1 MSVTRMMVAAAL
13 FTGVAGAAQC
23 APPQDSKAGA
33 PQTSAAT
40 AAGAPMPLTLR
51 QAEAIALKNN
61 PQITVGKLRALV
73 AQQFVR
79 EQRSALMPTAF
90 LSLTAVDADPGSR
103 IAAGALNNPILF
115 SRAAGGATISQLIT
129 DFGRTTSLLK
139 STEYQAKA
147 EDENSAATTAQ
158 ILLAVDQA
166 FYGAL
171 ETKALVQV
179 AEETVKARQVFGDK
193 ISALTN
199 AKLRSDLDLS
209 FARVEEARAKL
220 LLLEARN
227 NYGTAVATLSAVL
240 GYSTEQNFAL
250 QEENAEISPPLL
262 EVDPLI
268 AQALQQRPE
277 VASLRDQVLAAEK
290 NANAEHDLWR
300 PTVSAL
306 GVVGQAPVRDD
317 HIPSWYGGVGVNVNI
332 PVFNGFLYNAR
343 AKTADLQAEV
353 NRQRLA
359 DLRNLLVR
367 DVRIAWQDS
376 NRAYE
381 RLSVTKQLEEQASL
395 ALDLSQARYNLGLGS
410 IVELTQAELQKTE
423 ADISDTDARYQYH
436 LTQLVL
442 AYTIAAPK

>member
-1 MSVTRMMVAAAL
+1 MSMTRMMVAGVLLMAA
-13 FTGVAGAAQC
+13 AGAAQC
-23 APPQDSKAGA
+23 VPPQEPPAGTQ
-33 PQTSAAT
+33 QTSAA
-40 AAGAPMPLTLR
+40 AGAPTPLTLR

-61 PQITVGKLRALV
+61 PQITVGKLRALI

-115 SRAAGGATISQLIT
+115 SRAAGGATVSQLIT

-227 NYGTAVATLSAVL
+227 NYGTALATLSAVL
-240 GYSTEQNFAL
+240 GYSAEQNFEL
-250 QEENAEISPPLL
+250 QEENAEISPPAL

-306 GVVGQAPVRDD
+306 GVVGQAPARDD

-353 NRQRLA
+353 NRQRLS
-359 DLRNLLVR
+359 DLRNILVR

>member
-1 MSVTRMMVAAAL
+1 MNAARMLISIAL
-13 FTGVAGAAQC
+13 ALAFAGTTEC
-23 APPQDSKAGA
+23 APPQDSKAGS
-33 PQTSAAT
+33 PQTAAAT
-40 AAGAPMPLTLR
+40 AAGAPSPLALR

-90 LSLTAVDADPGSR
+90 LSLTAVDANPGSR
-103 IAAGALNNPILF
+103 IAAGGLTNPILF
-115 SRAAGGATISQLIT
+115 PRAAGGATISQLVT

-139 STEYQAKA
+139 SSQYQAKA

-179 AEETVKARQVFGDK
+179 AQETLKARQVFGDK
-193 ISALTN
+193 IAALTK

-209 FARVEEARAKL
+209 FARVEEARARL
-220 LLLEARN
+220 LLLEAQN
-227 NYGTAVATLSAVL
+227 NHGAALATLSAVL
-240 GYSTEQNFAL
+240 GYSSEQNFEL
-250 QEENAEISPPLL
+250 QEEGAEISSPPLD
-262 EVDPLI
+262 VNPLI
-268 AQALQQRPE
+268 VQALQQRPE
-277 VASLRDQVLAAEK
+277 VASLQDQVLAAQK

-343 AKTADLQAEV
+343 AKTADLQVEV
-353 NRQRLA
+353 NRQRLS
-359 DLRNLLVR
+359 DLRNLLAR
-367 DVRIAWQDS
+367 DVRIAWQDC

-395 ALDLSQARYNLGLGS
+395 ALDLSQARYNLGLSS

-423 ADISDTDARYQYH
+423 ADISDTDARYQYR